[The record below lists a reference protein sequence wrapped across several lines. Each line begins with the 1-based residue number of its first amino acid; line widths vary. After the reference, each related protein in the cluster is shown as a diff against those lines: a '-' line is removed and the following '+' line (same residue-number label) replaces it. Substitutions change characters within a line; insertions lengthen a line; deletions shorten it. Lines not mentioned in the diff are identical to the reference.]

1 MEKIR
6 ARVSPR
12 ETVAR
17 TASEEADP
25 LRSQLVET
33 SSRTTLAEVR
43 VAELEKLAHGL
54 NAELAPRLSK
64 TAENKPGDISHL

>member
-6 ARVSPR
+6 ARVSTR

-25 LRSQLVET
+25 LQSQLVEA

-43 VAELEKLAHGL
+43 VAEIEKLADGL
-54 NAELAPRLSK
+54 NAELVPRLSETVK
-64 TAENKPGDISHL
+64 N